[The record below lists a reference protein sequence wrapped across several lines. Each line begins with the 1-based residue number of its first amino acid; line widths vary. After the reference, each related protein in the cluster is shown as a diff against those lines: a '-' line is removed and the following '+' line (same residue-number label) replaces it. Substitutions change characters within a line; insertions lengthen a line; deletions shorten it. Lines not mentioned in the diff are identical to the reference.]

1 MLWLGFVKNVFIC
14 LFIHTFTHAVYTFR
28 CLFLILLTAVYVS
41 DSGELWG
48 YEDKE
53 GTVFTSEE

>member
-1 MLWLGFVKNVFIC
+1 MYLFVYS
-14 LFIHTFTHAVYTFR
+14 FTHSLMPYILSDVF
-28 CLFLILLTAVYVS
+28 FLILLTAVYVR